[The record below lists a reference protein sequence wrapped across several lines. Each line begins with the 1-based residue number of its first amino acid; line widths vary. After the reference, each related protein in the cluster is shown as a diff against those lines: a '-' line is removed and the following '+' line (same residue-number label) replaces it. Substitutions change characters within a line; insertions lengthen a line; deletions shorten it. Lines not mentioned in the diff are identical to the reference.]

1 MNGTST
7 IIIVFCSLTA
17 YEELSES
24 SQEDIKVDERRRP
37 SFCSSFLPQNICLS
51 LWGIAL
57 TRFSS
62 HFCIVCLEK
71 NFAHQSLI
79 YGNFDVSCPSIWL
92 RTQMMMIGLQNT
104 SSLVEQC
111 LQLIYFFIS
120 RSVLYPFFSFFFF
133 FFELVILLF
142 SLLHLINLC
151 TGRCFCCWSLACEWK
166 ALCTNQVA
174 RLELLCNIYGVMNFL
189 YILRWQW

>member
-1 MNGTST
+1 MNGTLT
-7 IIIVFCSLTA
+7 IIIVFCSLAA

-24 SQEDIKVDERRRP
+24 SQEDIKVDERRHP
-37 SFCSSFLPQNICLS
+37 SFCPSFLPQNICLS

-71 NFAHQSLI
+71 NFVHQSLI

-104 SSLVEQC
+104 SSPVEQC

-120 RSVLYPFFSFFFF
+120 RSVLYPFFSFFWTCDTSVLSTSSNKFMYRTMF
-133 FFELVILLF
+133 LL
-142 SLLHLINLC
+142 LI
-151 TGRCFCCWSLACEWK
+151 TGLWMESIMHK
-166 ALCTNQVA
+166 P
-174 RLELLCNIYGVMNFL
+174 GS
-189 YILRWQW
+189 